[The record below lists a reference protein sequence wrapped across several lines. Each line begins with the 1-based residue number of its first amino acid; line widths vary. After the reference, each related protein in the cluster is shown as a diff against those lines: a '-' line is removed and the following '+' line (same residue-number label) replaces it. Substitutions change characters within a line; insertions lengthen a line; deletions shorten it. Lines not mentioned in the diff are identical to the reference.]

1 MHGGL
6 CIRHEGRVA
15 RVGVSR
21 EMKRYRDALFMG
33 LPQPVPEQPVEL
45 LKAISACAARSSGR
59 EVHLMLEEFP
69 PGSVT
74 GLWLDMG
81 DYDLIVL
88 EANTSPL
95 HQVVIL
101 GHELW
106 HLKEGHCG
114 HGSAAGAMAAARMLG
129 DRWSLADA
137 VAHVAARTE
146 PDLEEER
153 RAERFGR
160 MLADRVR
167 PCLERRRSTTPFGGV
182 AGRIWASLSG

>member
-21 EMKRYRDALFMG
+21 EMKRDRDALFMG
-33 LPQPVPEQPVEL
+33 LPQPVPDQPVEL
-45 LKAISACAARSSGR
+45 LKAICACAARSSGR
-59 EVHLMLEEFP
+59 EVRLMLEEFP

-114 HGSAAGAMAAARMLG
+114 HGGAAGAMAAPHAG

-146 PDLEEER
+146 PDLEGER
-153 RAERFGR
+153 RAEDSAGCSPTGSGP
-160 MLADRVR
+160 AWSA
-167 PCLERRRSTTPFGGV
+167 RRSTTPSGGV
-182 AGRIWASLSG
+182 AGRIWASLRG

>member
-1 MHGGL
+1 M
-6 CIRHEGRVA
+6 R
-15 RVGVSR
+15 
-21 EMKRYRDALFMG
+21 RYRDALFMG
-33 LPQPVPEQPVEL
+33 LPQPAPDRPVEL
-45 LKAISACAARSSGR
+45 LKAFCACAARSSGR
-59 EVHLMLEEFP
+59 EVRLMLEEFP
-69 PGSVT
+69 PDTVT

-114 HGSAAGAMAAARMLG
+114 HGGAAGVMAAARMLG

-137 VAHVAARTE
+137 VTHVAARTE

-153 RAERFGR
+153 RAEQFGR

-167 PCLERRRSTTPFGGV
+167 PYLERRRGTAPSGGV
-182 AGRIWASLSG
+182 PGRIWASLRG

>member
-1 MHGGL
+1 MGAVYQARGGGWHG
-6 CIRHEGRVA
+6 
-15 RVGVSR
+15 VGVSR
-21 EMKRYRDALFMG
+21 EMKRYRDALFVG

-45 LKAISACAARSSGR
+45 LKAICACAARCSGR
-59 EVHLMLEEFP
+59 EVRLMLEEFP
-69 PGSVT
+69 PESVT

-114 HGSAAGAMAAARMLG
+114 HGGGAGASAAARMLG
-129 DRWSLADA
+129 DRWNLVDA
-137 VAHVAARTE
+137 VAHVAAARTE

-160 MLADRVR
+160 MLGDRVR
-167 PCLERRRSTTPFGGV
+167 PYLERGRGTAPFGGV
-182 AGRIWASLSG
+182 ADRIWASLRG

>member
-1 MHGGL
+1 MG
-6 CIRHEGRVA
+6 VA
-15 RVGVSR
+15 R
-21 EMKRYRDALFMG
+21 EMKRYRDALFRG
-33 LPQPVPEQPVEL
+33 LAQPVPEQPVEL
-45 LKAISACAARSSGR
+45 LKAICACAARRSGR
-59 EVHLMLEEFP
+59 ELRLMLEEFP
-69 PGSVT
+69 PGTVT

-81 DYDLIVL
+81 DYDLIVV

-129 DRWSLADA
+129 GRWSLADA
-137 VAHVAARTE
+137 VGHVAARTE

-153 RAERFGR
+153 RAEKFGR

-167 PCLERRRSTTPFGGV
+167 PFLEGRRSTTLSGEV
-182 AGRIWASLSG
+182 AGRIWASLRG

>member
-33 LPQPVPEQPVEL
+33 MPQPVPEQPEEL
-45 LKAISACAARSSGR
+45 LKAICACAARSSGR
-59 EVHLMLEEFP
+59 EVRLMLEEFP
-69 PGSVT
+69 LDTVT

-81 DYDLIVL
+81 DYDLIAI

-129 DRWSLADA
+129 ERWSLADA
-137 VAHVAARTE
+137 VAYVAARTE

-167 PCLERRRSTTPFGGV
+167 PCLEGRRSTTPFGGV
-182 AGRIWASLSG
+182 AGRIWASLRG

>member
-1 MHGGL
+1 M
-6 CIRHEGRVA
+6 
-15 RVGVSR
+15 GVSR
-21 EMKRYRDALFMG
+21 EMRRYRDALVTG
-33 LPQPVPEQPVEL
+33 LPQPVPERPVEL
-45 LKAISACAARSSGR
+45 LKAICACAARSSGR
-59 EVHLMLEEFP
+59 ELRLMFEEFP

-95 HQVVIL
+95 HQLVIL

-114 HGSAAGAMAAARMLG
+114 HGSAAGATAAARMLG

-137 VAHVAARTE
+137 VGHVAARTE

-153 RAERFGR
+153 RAEKFGR

-167 PCLERRRSTTPFGGV
+167 PCLERRRGTTPSAGV
-182 AGRIWASLSG
+182 AGRIWASFRG

>member
-1 MHGGL
+1 
-6 CIRHEGRVA
+6 
-15 RVGVSR
+15 
-21 EMKRYRDALFMG
+21 MKRYRDALFMG
-33 LPQPVPEQPVEL
+33 LPQPVPEPPVEL
-45 LKAISACAARSSGR
+45 LKAICVCAARCSGR
-59 EVHLMLEEFP
+59 EVRLMLEEFP
-69 PGSVT
+69 PESVT

-81 DYDLIVL
+81 DYDLIAL

-129 DRWSLADA
+129 DRWSLSDA

-146 PDLEEER
+146 PDLAEER
-153 RAERFGR
+153 RAEKFGR

-167 PCLERRRSTTPFGGV
+167 PCLERRRSPTPVGGV
-182 AGRIWASLSG
+182 SGRIWASLRG

>member
-1 MHGGL
+1 
-6 CIRHEGRVA
+6 
-15 RVGVSR
+15 
-21 EMKRYRDALFMG
+21 MKRYRDALFTG
-33 LPQPVPEQPVEL
+33 LSQPVPERPVEL
-45 LKAISACAARSSGR
+45 LKAICACAARNGDR
-59 EVHLMLEEFP
+59 EVRLMLEEFP

-106 HLKEGHCG
+106 HLKEGHSG
-114 HGSAAGAMAAARMLG
+114 HGSAAGATAAARMLG
-129 DRWSLADA
+129 DRWSLAEA
-137 VAHVAARTE
+137 ISYVAARTE

-153 RAERFGR
+153 RAEKFGR
-160 MLADRVR
+160 MLAARVR
-167 PCLERRRSTTPFGGV
+167 PCLERGPGATPIGGV
-182 AGRIWASLSG
+182 ADRIWASLRG

>member
-1 MHGGL
+1 M
-6 CIRHEGRVA
+6 RF
-15 RVGVSR
+15 SR
-21 EMKRYRDALFMG
+21 EMKRYRDALLRG
-33 LPQPVPEQPVEL
+33 LPEPVPEQPMEL
-45 LKAISACAARSSGR
+45 LKAICAGAARSSGR
-59 EVHLMLEEFP
+59 EVRLMLEEFP
-69 PGSVT
+69 PGTVT

-95 HQVVIL
+95 HQAVIL

-114 HGSAAGAMAAARMLG
+114 HGSASAAMAAARMLG

-137 VAHVAARTE
+137 VTYVAARTE

-153 RAERFGR
+153 RAEKFGR

-167 PCLERRRSTTPFGGV
+167 PFLERRPGTTPFGGV
-182 AGRIWASLSG
+182 ADRIWASLRG

>member
-1 MHGGL
+1 M
-6 CIRHEGRVA
+6 
-15 RVGVSR
+15 GVSR
-21 EMKRYRDALFMG
+21 EMKRYRDALVTG
-33 LPQPVPEQPVEL
+33 LPQPVPEQTAEL
-45 LKAISACAARSSGR
+45 LKAICACAARFSGR
-59 EVHLMLEEFP
+59 ELRLMFEEFP

-81 DYDLIVL
+81 DYDLIVV

-114 HGSAAGAMAAARMLG
+114 HGGVAGARAAARMLG
-129 DRWSLADA
+129 DRWELADA
-137 VAHVAARTE
+137 VGRVAARTG

-153 RAERFGR
+153 RAEKFGR

-167 PCLERRRSTTPFGGV
+167 TRLDRRRGTPSGGV
-182 AGRIWASLSG
+182 AGRIWASFRG